1 MSAVVLLCTAPSIE
15 CYAADYAYIT
25 NSGQD
30 AISVI
35 NTSDNSVTATITNN
49 VGNTPFGV
57 VITPDGNYVYV
68 TNQLEDTVTV
78 ISTADNSVKST
89 IDVDAAPSGL
99 DITPDGNYIYVAN
112 KNSDTVSVIDTSN
125 NTVVYT
131 ITNNVG
137 ADPFGVAVTPDG
149 DYVYVTN
156 QSQDAVTVINTS
168 TKTAEPPFIDVDA
181 FPSGLA
187 VTPDGNYIYV
197 ANKNSDTVSVIDTS
211 NNSVTATI
219 TNNVGAD
226 PFGVVVTPDGNYVY
240 VTNQSQGAVT
250 VISTSNNSVQSTID
264 NVGKDTTGIDITPDG
279 NYVYVANQGENTVSV
294 IRTSDNTLVDTIAV
308 GNAPIALGKFMGT
321 IPMDSD
327 NGDDSEDD
335 SDDDDDG
342 GGGCFI
348 ATAAFGSYMESH
360 VKILRDFRDVYL
372 LTNRAGQSF
381 VRLYYK
387 YSPPV
392 ADFIADHEG
401 LKTVVRYALYPLVG
415 LSYVALHTTA
425 TQQTSTPSI
434 SSTLE
439 PNCSDT
445 TNESLKRKGLF
456 KSDERDF
463 VKNQALVKFKIEI
476 SHEAIEKIAEESGLT
491 IIKRVSPPN
500 LYLMEASDN
509 TTVEEIMKRLSEYE
523 QVEYSE
529 PNYIYKIPME

>member
-1 MSAVVLLCTAPSIE
+1 MKKVWFFFLSAVVLLCTVPSIE

-49 VGNTPFGV
+49 VGNAPFGV

-112 KNSDTVSVIDTSN
+112 KNSNTVSVIDTSN

-137 ADPFGVAVTPDG
+137 NGPFGVVVTPDG

-197 ANKNSDTVSVIDTS
+197 ANKNS
-211 NNSVTATI
+211 
-219 TNNVGAD
+219 
-226 PFGVVVTPDGNYVY
+226 
-240 VTNQSQGAVT
+240 
-250 VISTSNNSVQSTID
+250 
-264 NVGKDTTGIDITPDG
+264 
-279 NYVYVANQGENTVSV
+279 NTVSV
-294 IRTSDNTLVDTIAV
+294 IRTSDNTVVNTINV
-308 GNAPIALGKFMGT
+308 GSAPISLGKFIGT
-321 IPMDSD
+321 ILTDTD
-327 NGDDSEDD
+327 DGDDSGNNSGGDKG
-335 SDDDDDG
+335 G

-348 ATAAFGSYMESH
+348 ATAAFGSYMEPH
-360 VKILRDFRDVYL
+360 VKILRDFRDACL

-445 TNESLKRKGLF
+445 TNKSLKRRGLF

-463 VKNQALVKFKIEI
+463 VKNQALVKFKTGI
-476 SHEAIEKIAEESGLT
+476 SPESIEKIAEESGLT

-500 LYLMEASDN
+500 LYLMEASDDV
-509 TTVEEIMKRLSEYE
+509 TVEEIMKRLSEYE
-523 QVEYSE
+523 QVEYCE
-529 PNYIYKIPME
+529 PNYIYKIQEQ